1 MTSNDYIAEYVK
13 ERHKNIL
20 GIEFALWKVGR
31 ICREF
36 AKQISDVFADDVLDD
51 DADEE
56 SLEEEQDG

>member
-20 GIEFALWKVGR
+20 GIEFAFWKVGR
-31 ICREF
+31 ICSGF
-36 AKQISDVFADDVLDD
+36 VKQLCDVFADDALND

-56 SLEEEQDG
+56 LDEE

>member
-13 ERHKNIL
+13 ERHKSIL

-31 ICREF
+31 ICSEF
-36 AKQISDVFADDVLDD
+36 AKQLSDAFAYDILDD

-56 SLEEEQDG
+56 LDEE